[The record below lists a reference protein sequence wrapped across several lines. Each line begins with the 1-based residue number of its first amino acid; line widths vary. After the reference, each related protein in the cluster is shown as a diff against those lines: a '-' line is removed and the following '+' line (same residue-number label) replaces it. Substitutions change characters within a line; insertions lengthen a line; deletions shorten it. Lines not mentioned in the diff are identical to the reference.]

1 MIWGFV
7 DFRNIEGNE
16 KARPKFVVG
25 IVTLLRDKLYLVFL
39 FTQALHSVLFCPQAT
54 SPMTLYQQQI
64 ISK

>member
-25 IVTLLRDKLYLVFL
+25 IVTLLRDKTLSSFSLYAGSSLC
-39 FTQALHSVLFCPQAT
+39 SVLPPKPPA
-54 SPMTLYQQQI
+54 P
-64 ISK
+64 